1 MSIREPRRPRGAKS
15 AKLPLSI
22 SRAAL
27 LADGSDREFRRLIYR
42 MLITESRLIAIRKAI
57 AQQVGVSGTQYSIM
71 MTILHVEGE
80 AGISIGAL
88 ADYLEVTGAHI
99 TGEVRRL
106 AALGLVRKTINPDD
120 MRGVQVR
127 LSADGHRRLLAAF
140 DYIRSVN
147 NILFE
152 GVSSEEF
159 RALGGF
165 YKKFIRNTSLA
176 QAWTR
181 RSSGRRESTA
191 A

>member
-1 MSIREPRRPRGAKS
+1 MSNRGPKVLRGAKPANLS
-15 AKLPLSI
+15 LSI
-22 SRAAL
+22 SRPAL

-42 MLITESRLIAIRKAI
+42 MLITESRLTAIRKAI
-57 AQQVGVSGTQYSIM
+57 ARQVGVSGTQYSIM

-106 AALGLVRKTINPDD
+106 AALGLVRKSANPDD
-120 MRGVQVR
+120 MRGVCVR
-127 LSADGHRRLLAAF
+127 LSAGGHRRLLAAF

-147 NILFE
+147 DILFD

-159 RALGGF
+159 RALKGF
-165 YKKFIRNTSLA
+165 YEKFIRNTSLA
-176 QAWTR
+176 QAWTK
-181 RSSGRRESTA
+181 RSAGRRESTA